1 MSIITHIIKCPS
13 SHIHNLDMAQKGC
26 HRSMLCSDIF
36 INEEEAEV
44 NIVLIRSTVDTNL
57 EDTASQGEAQMLH

>member
-1 MSIITHIIKCPS
+1 
-13 SHIHNLDMAQKGC
+13 
-26 HRSMLCSDIF
+26 MLCSDIF